1 VEGYYVN
8 LPAAHKISLNPLR
21 QTLGG
26 RPRLQCSSKLLRS
39 LLSIR
44 YRTADHMTDDAKA
57 LTFLRVNKAS
67 RQLII
72 RSRIN
77 ISSRRKRGWLPR

>member
-44 YRTADHMTDDAKA
+44 YRTADHMTDM
-57 LTFLRVNKAS
+57 TP
-67 RQLII
+67 
-72 RSRIN
+72 
-77 ISSRRKRGWLPR
+77 KRLPSLGWTKHLDN